1 MKYCLIFLA
10 IFSYFFTFGCSSNR
24 GAPVALYPESREFK
38 KEQPL
43 TFLVMPPINKTNN
56 VDAKELFYSKMA
68 APVYSD
74 GYYVFPPTLAMELM
88 KKEGIYDAE
97 LFLNNPLNKFEELLG
112 VDAVLFTIIY
122 DTDKS
127 KIRRE
132 GMVDIEFIV
141 KSTAT
146 NKELYR
152 IRGEYVLDRSLYTLD
167 DMTRDMDEAQK
178 NGFAYGAVV
187 YPIVYGVIFMVDLV
201 RTITLEEA
209 DVSGKVAR
217 VALNNLPCGIYPCS
231 QSSIK
236 VPKTFKVVETEKNGM
251 ISAWYK
257 KFNEEK
263 K

>member
-1 MKYCLIFLA
+1 MKYNILFLA
-10 IFSYFFTFGCSSNR
+10 IFSYLFTFGCSSSS
-24 GAPVALYPESREFK
+24 APMALYPESREFK

-43 TFLVMPPINKTNN
+43 TFLIMPPINKTNN

-68 APVYSD
+68 APVYND

-112 VDAVLFTIIY
+112 VDALLFTIIY

-152 IRGEYVLDRSLYTLD
+152 IRGEYVLDRSLYSLD
-167 DMTRDMDEAQK
+167 DMSRDMNNDQS
-178 NGFAYGAVV
+178 GAGTII
-187 YPIVYGVIFMVDLV
+187 YPIMYGVIFLVDLV

-217 VALNNLPCGIYPCS
+217 VALNNLPCGIYPCL

-236 VPKTFKVVETEKNGM
+236 VPKTFKAVESEKNGQL
-251 ISAWYK
+251 SAWYQ
-257 KFNEEK
+257 KFKEEK

>member
-1 MKYCLIFLA
+1 MKNFLVFLV
-10 IFSYFFTFGCSSNR
+10 IFSYFFTFGCSSGN
-24 GAPVALYPESREFK
+24 APVALYPESRDFK

-68 APVYSD
+68 APIYTD

-127 KIRRE
+127 KILRE
-132 GMVDIEFIV
+132 GMVDIEFII

-152 IRGEYVLDRSLYTLD
+152 IRGEYVLDRSLYSLD
-167 DMTRDMDEAQK
+167 DMSRDMDNDK
-178 NGFAYGAVV
+178 SGYGAVV
-187 YPIVYGVIFMVDLV
+187 YPIIYGVIFMVDLV

-217 VALNNLPCGIYPCS
+217 VALNNLPCGIYPCT
-231 QSSIK
+231 QSYIK
-236 VPKTFKVVETEKNGM
+236 VPKTFKVVETEKNGFM
-251 ISAWYK
+251 SAWYK